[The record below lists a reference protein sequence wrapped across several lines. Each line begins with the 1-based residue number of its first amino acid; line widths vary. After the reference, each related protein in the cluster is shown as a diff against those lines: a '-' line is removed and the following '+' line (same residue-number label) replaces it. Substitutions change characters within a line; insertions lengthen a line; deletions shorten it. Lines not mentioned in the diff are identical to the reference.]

1 LAVQEFAVAVIARS
15 GLIKICHQNT
25 NWSVQRR
32 PPEQQHEKVIYM
44 NEKNKIDEKTLQPI
58 TLDTDQLK
66 ELDRLIDSLKKEI
79 VYPKRGYSEK
89 TREAK
94 SA

>member
-1 LAVQEFAVAVIARS
+1 
-15 GLIKICHQNT
+15 
-25 NWSVQRR
+25 
-32 PPEQQHEKVIYM
+32 M

-66 ELDRLIDSLKKEI
+66 ELDHLIDSLKKEI